1 MNLRNNMDDFQSIN
15 PINDDKFKLG
25 KKWFWIGII
34 AGFLNSLTGLIY
46 GIALLVERQ
55 YRKEGLI
62 IIVWAIVWFLIV
74 YYFILPWLTELGYV
88 PKFQVIK

>member
-1 MNLRNNMDDFQSIN
+1 MM
-15 PINDDKFKLG
+15 
-25 KKWFWIGII
+25 
-34 AGFLNSLTGLIY
+34 NSLTGLIY

-74 YYFILPWLTELGYV
+74 YYFILPWLTELEYI
-88 PKFQVIK
+88 PIPNQMIK